1 MTTQWPRGDTT
12 VNSTSRSLAGTKPRE
27 AYMRVKLPLADPS
40 FPQLQVAGDPES
52 MRVLFQKHL
61 RPLNNKAYQVQD
73 CQLSRIR
80 YRRGERCVLQYT
92 LRLAE
97 ADTGSER
104 IQWVTGVMY
113 ADDKTRR
120 KWEKLR
126 VSYPKDVSEIISNFE
141 PFSFIP
147 ELGMLVQVFPYD
159 RRLPTLPLLIAEP
172 LPELKLP
179 LLARFGPG
187 NWRTDVWNV
196 EPVRYRAGLG
206 AALRLTVQ
214 GQDDATGRRIERRFY
229 AKVYRDEGQGQ
240 QTHQVLRE
248 LWKQARANGEGFT
261 VARPLAYL
269 SGLRTL
275 LQEEAPGT
283 PLEEILLRESDPTA
297 ALRRVAQALAAFNQG
312 DAPATTQR
320 HLFADQVA
328 VLERARRLL
337 GWACPHLRV
346 EVESVIE
353 GVLAG
358 LQEVPLG
365 PTHRDLKPD
374 HIFVDGERTIFIDL
388 DSLAKADPVLD
399 PAHLLARLAA
409 MPALFSVPR
418 ERTRTVARE
427 FAEEYFAHVPGGW
440 QDRLPFHYAGALLKI
455 SFGLFGRQV
464 PDWPERIETLLE
476 EGRASLAD
484 RVW

>member
-1 MTTQWPRGDTT
+1 M
-12 VNSTSRSLAGTKPRE
+12 S
-27 AYMRVKLPLADPS
+27 VKLPLADPS

-52 MRVLFQKHL
+52 MRGVFQRHL
-61 RPLNNKAYQVQD
+61 RPLNNKAYQVRD
-73 CQLSRIR
+73 CRLSRIR

-126 VSYPKDVSEIISNFE
+126 VSYPKDVSEIISTFE

-187 NWRTDVWNV
+187 TWRTDVWNV

-283 PLEEILLRESDPTA
+283 HTRGDPS
-297 ALRRVAQALAAFNQG
+297 
-312 DAPATTQR
+312 
-320 HLFADQVA
+320 
-328 VLERARRLL
+328 
-337 GWACPHLRV
+337 W
-346 EVESVIE
+346 
-353 GVLAG
+353 
-358 LQEVPLG
+358 
-365 PTHRDLKPD
+365 
-374 HIFVDGERTIFIDL
+374 GERPHR
-388 DSLAKADPVLD
+388 S
-399 PAHLLARLAA
+399 
-409 MPALFSVPR
+409 
-418 ERTRTVARE
+418 
-427 FAEEYFAHVPGGW
+427 
-440 QDRLPFHYAGALLKI
+440 GA
-455 SFGLFGRQV
+455 
-464 PDWPERIETLLE
+464 
-476 EGRASLAD
+476 
-484 RVW
+484 

>member
-1 MTTQWPRGDTT
+1 M
-12 VNSTSRSLAGTKPRE
+12 S
-27 AYMRVKLPLADPS
+27 VKLPLADPS

-52 MRVLFQKHL
+52 MRGVFQRHL
-61 RPLNNKAYQVQD
+61 RSLNNKAYQVRD
-73 CQLSRIR
+73 CRLSRIR

-126 VSYPKDVSEIISNFE
+126 LSYPKDVSEIISTFE

-187 NWRTDVWNV
+187 TWRTDVWNV

-283 PLEEILLRESDPTA
+283 SLEEILLGESDPTGA
-297 ALRRVAQALAAFNQG
+297 VRRVAQALAAFNQ
-312 DAPATTQR
+312 DDVPATTRQY
-320 HLFADQVA
+320 LLADQVA
-328 VLERARRLL
+328 DLERARRLL

-346 EVESVIE
+346 EVESIIE

-358 LQEVPLG
+358 LEEVPLR

-388 DSLAKADPVLD
+388 DSFAKADPVLD

-409 MPALFSVPR
+409 MPALFPIPP
-418 ERTRTVARE
+418 ERTCTAARE
-427 FAEEYFAHVPGGW
+427 FAEEYFAHVPSTW
-440 QDRLPFHYAGALLKI
+440 QDRLPFHYAGRLLEVAHG
-455 SFGLFGRQV
+455 FFRRQV
-464 PDWPERIETLLE
+464 PDWPDRIATLLE
-476 EGRASLAD
+476 EARASLAG

>member
-1 MTTQWPRGDTT
+1 MSD
-12 VNSTSRSLAGTKPRE
+12 
-27 AYMRVKLPLADPS
+27 KLLLADPV
-40 FPQLQVAGDPES
+40 FPGLGIASDPDI
-52 MRVLFQKHL
+52 MREIFQEHL
-61 RPLNNKAYQVQD
+61 RPLDDKAYHVRD
-73 CQLSRIR
+73 CRLSRVR
-80 YRRGERCVLQYT
+80 YRRGVRCVLQYT
-92 LRLAE
+92 LRLVE

-126 VSYPKDVSEIISNFE
+126 ISYPKEISEIVSILE

-147 ELGMLVQVFPYD
+147 DLGMLVQVFPYD

-172 LPELKLP
+172 LPELESP

-187 NWRTDVWNV
+187 DWRTEVWNV

-248 LWKQARANGEGFT
+248 LWKQASANGEGFT
-261 VARPLAYL
+261 VVRPLAYL
-269 SGLRTL
+269 SDLRTL

-283 PLEEILLRESDPTA
+283 TLEEILLRERDTTGA
-297 ALRRVAQALAAFNQG
+297 VRRVARALAAFNQG
-312 DAPATTQR
+312 DAPAGTGP
-320 HLFADQVA
+320 HLLADQVA

-337 GWACPHLRV
+337 GWACPHLRS

-358 LQEVPLG
+358 LEEVPLR

-388 DSLAKADPVLD
+388 DSLARADPVLD
-399 PAHLLARLAA
+399 PAYLLARLGA
-409 MPALFSVPR
+409 MPALFPIPR
-418 ERTRTVARE
+418 RRARAAAWE
-427 FAEEYFAHVPGGW
+427 FAEEYFARVPAAW
-440 QDRLPFHYAGALLKI
+440 HERLPFHYAGALLEVAHG
-455 SFGLFGRQV
+455 FFRRQA
-464 PDWPERIETLLE
+464 PDWPGRIADLLE
-476 EGRASLAD
+476 EARDSLAGK
-484 RVW
+484 VW

>member
-1 MTTQWPRGDTT
+1 M
-12 VNSTSRSLAGTKPRE
+12 S
-27 AYMRVKLPLADPS
+27 VKLPLADPS

-52 MRVLFQKHL
+52 MRVVFQKHL
-61 RPLNNKAYQVQD
+61 RPLNNKAYQVRD
-73 CQLSRIR
+73 CRLSRIR

-97 ADTGSER
+97 ADTRSER

-126 VSYPKDVSEIISNFE
+126 ISFPKEISEIISPFE

-147 ELGMLVQVFPYD
+147 DLGMLVQVFPYD

-172 LPELKLP
+172 LPELESP
-179 LLARFGPG
+179 LLARFGSG
-187 NWRTDVWNV
+187 NWRTEVWNV

-214 GQDDATGRRIERRFY
+214 GQDEATGRRMERRFY

-248 LWKQARANGEGFT
+248 LWKQARANGESFT

-275 LQEEAPGT
+275 LQEAAPGT
-283 PLEEILLRESDPTA
+283 SLEEILLGESDPTA

-320 HLFADQVA
+320 QYLLADQVA
-328 VLERARRLL
+328 DLERARRLL
-337 GWACPHLRV
+337 GWACPHLRL
-346 EVESVIE
+346 EVESIIE

-358 LQEVPLG
+358 LEEVPLR

-388 DSLAKADPVLD
+388 DSFAKADPVLD

-409 MPALFSVPR
+409 MPALFPIPR
-418 ERTRTVARE
+418 ARTRAAAWE
-427 FAEEYFAHVPGGW
+427 FAQEYFAHVPGGW
-440 QDRLPFHYAGALLKI
+440 QERLPFHYAG
-455 SFGLFGRQV
+455 
-464 PDWPERIETLLE
+464 TLLE
-476 EGRASLAD
+476 VAHGFFRRQAADWPGRIAGLLEEAKASLAG

>member
-1 MTTQWPRGDTT
+1 M
-12 VNSTSRSLAGTKPRE
+12 S
-27 AYMRVKLPLADPS
+27 VKLPLADPV
-40 FPQLQVAGDPES
+40 FPQLQVASDPES
-52 MRVLFQKHL
+52 MRVIFQKHL
-61 RPLNNKAYQVQD
+61 RPLNNKAYHVQN
-73 CQLSRIR
+73 CRLSRIR
-80 YRRGERCVLQYT
+80 YRRGNRCVLQYT

-126 VSYPKDVSEIISNFE
+126 VSYPKEISEIISTFE

-147 ELGMLVQVFPYD
+147 DLGMLVQVFPYD

-172 LPELKLP
+172 LSELKSP

-187 NWRTDVWNV
+187 NWRIEVWDV

-214 GQDDATGRRIERRFY
+214 GQDEATGRRTERRFY
-229 AKVYRDEGQGQ
+229 AKVYRHEKGEQSY
-240 QTHQVLRE
+240 QTLRA
-248 LWKQARANGEGFT
+248 LWKQASTNGEGFT

-269 SGLRTL
+269 SDLRAL
-275 LQEEAPGT
+275 ILEEAPGR
-283 PLEEILLRESDPTA
+283 PLEEILLGERDPTA
-297 ALRRVAQALAAFNQG
+297 AVRRVARALAAFNQG
-312 DAPATTQR
+312 DAPATTR
-320 HLFADQVA
+320 PHLLADQVA

-337 GWACPHLRV
+337 GWACPHLRL
-346 EVESVIE
+346 EVESIIE
-353 GVLAG
+353 GVMAG
-358 LQEVPLG
+358 LEEVPLG

-399 PAHLLARLAA
+399 SAYLLARLAA
-409 MPALFSVPR
+409 MPALFPIPPHR
-418 ERTRTVARE
+418 ARAVAWE

-440 QDRLPFHYAGALLKI
+440 QDRLPFHYAGALLEVAHG
-455 SFGLFGRQV
+455 FFRRQV
-464 PDWPERIETLLE
+464 PDWPDGVAGLVAEARD
-476 EGRASLAD
+476 SLAGK
-484 RVW
+484 VW

>member
-1 MTTQWPRGDTT
+1 M
-12 VNSTSRSLAGTKPRE
+12 S
-27 AYMRVKLPLADPS
+27 VKLPLADPS

-52 MRVLFQKHL
+52 MRGVFQRHL
-61 RPLNNKAYQVQD
+61 RPLNNKAYQVRD
-73 CQLSRIR
+73 CRLSRIR

-126 VSYPKDVSEIISNFE
+126 VSYPKDVTEIISTFE

-159 RRLPTLPLLIAEP
+159 RRLPTLPILIAEP
-172 LPELKLP
+172 LPELELP

-196 EPVRYRAGLG
+196 DPVRYRAGLG
-206 AALRLTVQ
+206 ATLRLTVQ
-214 GQDDATGRRIERRFY
+214 RQDVATGRKRERRFY

-248 LWKQARANGEGFT
+248 LWKQARSNGEGFT

-275 LQEEAPGT
+275 LQEEAPGM
-283 PLEEILLRESDPTA
+283 PLDEILLGDGDTTG
-297 ALRRVAQALAAFNQG
+297 ALRRVAEALAAFNQG

-320 HLFADQVA
+320 HLLTDQAA

-353 GVLAG
+353 GVLGG
-358 LQEVPLG
+358 LQEVPLR

-399 PAHLLARLAA
+399 PAYLLARLAA
-409 MPALFSVPR
+409 MPALFPIPR
-418 ERTRTVARE
+418 QRTRTAARE
-427 FAEEYFAHVPGGW
+427 FAEEYFAHVPSTW
-440 QDRLPFHYAGALLKI
+440 QERLPFHYAGALLKI
-455 SFGLFGRQV
+455 SFGLFGRQAPEW
-464 PDWPERIETLLE
+464 PDKIATLLE
-476 EGRASLAD
+476 EARASLAG
-484 RVW
+484 RIW

>member
-1 MTTQWPRGDTT
+1 MRG
-12 VNSTSRSLAGTKPRE
+12 V
-27 AYMRVKLPLADPS
+27 
-40 FPQLQVAGDPES
+40 
-52 MRVLFQKHL
+52 FQKHL
-61 RPLNNKAYQVQD
+61 RPLNNKAYHVRD
-73 CQLSRIR
+73 CRLSRVR
-80 YRRGERCVLQYT
+80 YRRGDRCVLQYT
-92 LRLAE
+92 LRLVE

-126 VSYPKDVSEIISNFE
+126 VSYPKEISEIISTFE

-147 ELGMLVQVFPYD
+147 DLGMLVQVFPYD

-172 LPELKLP
+172 LPELEPP

-187 NWRTDVWNV
+187 NWRTEVWNV

-214 GQDDATGRRIERRFY
+214 GQDDATSRRIERRFY

-240 QTHQVLRE
+240 QTHQVLRA

-283 PLEEILLRESDPTA
+283 PLEEILLRDRDTTEA
-297 ALRRVAQALAAFNQG
+297 VRRVAQALAAFNQG
-312 DAPATTQR
+312 DAPPTTR
-320 HLFADQVA
+320 HTSSRTRSRD
-328 VLERARRLL
+328 LERARRLL

-346 EVESVIE
+346 EVESIIE

-358 LQEVPLG
+358 LQEVPLR

-388 DSLAKADPVLD
+388 DSFAKADPVLD
-399 PAHLLARLAA
+399 PAYLLARLAA
-409 MPALFSVPR
+409 MPALFPVPR
-418 ERTRTVARE
+418 QRTRAAARE
-427 FAEEYFAHVPGGW
+427 FAEEYFAHVPSSVAGEASIPLRRHTPRGCPRFLSSPGTGLAG
-440 QDRLPFHYAGALLKI
+440 QDRNSAGGSQ
-455 SFGLFGRQV
+455 SFPGG
-464 PDWPERIETLLE
+464 
-476 EGRASLAD
+476 
-484 RVW
+484 